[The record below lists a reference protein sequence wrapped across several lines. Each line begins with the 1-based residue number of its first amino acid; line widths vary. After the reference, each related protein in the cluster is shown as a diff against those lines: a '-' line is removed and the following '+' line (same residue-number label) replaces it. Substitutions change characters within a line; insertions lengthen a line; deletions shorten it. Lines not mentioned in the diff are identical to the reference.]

1 MYFLLT
7 FTIIRCIIILQFN
20 NLRLFQGG
28 GKRVREWLIKLR
40 GNASQGDIAKK
51 LGITQQ
57 YYSYIENGERQKKMD
72 IQICEKIAHVFGISV
87 EDVIKFETERA

>member
-1 MYFLLT
+1 M
-7 FTIIRCIIILQFN
+7 
-20 NLRLFQGG
+20 
-28 GKRVREWLIKLR
+28 REWLIKLR

-72 IQICEKIAHVFGISV
+72 IQICEKIAHVFEISV

>member
-1 MYFLLT
+1 M
-7 FTIIRCIIILQFN
+7 
-20 NLRLFQGG
+20 
-28 GKRVREWLIKLR
+28 REWLIKLR

-72 IQICEKIAHVFGISV
+72 IQICEKIAQVFGISV
-87 EDVIKFETERA
+87 EDVIKFETERS